1 MNMLGCDDTS
11 TGDHM
16 NQPSKPG
23 TSGHDPARDAG
34 HLTEEA
40 DIGSGEPS
48 PGKQETD
55 EAIKSIPPL
64 PKDGNAAPS
73 QP

>member
-1 MNMLGCDDTS
+1 
-11 TGDHM
+11 M
-16 NQPSKPG
+16 NQAGKPG
-23 TSGHDPARDAG
+23 TTGRDPAQDAE

-48 PGKQETD
+48 PGKQEAD

-64 PKDGNAAPS
+64 PEDGKAAPAK
-73 QP
+73 P

>member
-1 MNMLGCDDTS
+1 
-11 TGDHM
+11 M
-16 NQPSKPG
+16 NQATKPG
-23 TSGHDPARDAG
+23 TTDNDPARDAG

-40 DIGSGEPS
+40 DIGSGEAS

-64 PKDGNAAPS
+64 PKDDTAAPAK
-73 QP
+73 P

>member
-1 MNMLGCDDTS
+1 
-11 TGDHM
+11 M
-16 NQPSKPG
+16 NQATKPG
-23 TSGHDPARDAG
+23 NADHDPAHDAG

-55 EAIKSIPPL
+55 EAIKSIPAL
-64 PKDGNAAPS
+64 PKDGQRAPA
-73 QP
+73 PAKP

>member
-1 MNMLGCDDTS
+1 
-11 TGDHM
+11 M
-16 NQPSKPG
+16 NQANKPG
-23 TSGHDPARDAG
+23 NADHDPARDAG

-55 EAIKSIPPL
+55 EAIKSIPAL
-64 PKDGNAAPS
+64 PKDGQPAQAPAK
-73 QP
+73 P

>member
-1 MNMLGCDDTS
+1 
-11 TGDHM
+11 M
-16 NQPSKPG
+16 NQAGK
-23 TSGHDPARDAG
+23 SGNTDDDPAHGAD

-55 EAIKSIPPL
+55 EAIKSIPAL
-64 PKDGNAAPS
+64 PKDDTAAPS
-73 QP
+73 KP

>member
-1 MNMLGCDDTS
+1 
-11 TGDHM
+11 M
-16 NQPSKPG
+16 NQPTKPG
-23 TSGHDPARDAG
+23 NDNHDPARDAG

-55 EAIKSIPPL
+55 EAIKSIPAL
-64 PKDGNAAPS
+64 PEDGQPAPA
-73 QP
+73 PAKP